1 MIIIIV
7 FIVFLISIIICLII
21 FVLRQLFR
29 SRSISRQEHNNVEY
43 VMLQNFDDHDEEEET
58 KSNSINGHIKPIS
71 PIETTISMNHI
82 EET

>member
-29 SRSISRQEHNNVEY
+29 SRSISRQEHNNIEY
-43 VMLQNFDDHDEEEET
+43 VMLQNFDDHDEEET
-58 KSNSINGHIKPIS
+58 KSISINGHTKPIT